1 MTSDKKFAI
10 RILDENV
17 IFAFPI
23 DFVTEFF
30 IFFISVEIFDQWL
43 QDLSD
48 FENLSPPLLQ
58 DFFKLN
64 I

>member
-30 IFFISVEIFDQWL
+30 IFFL
-43 QDLSD
+43 D
-48 FENLSPPLLQ
+48 FCG
-58 DFFKLN
+58 KLKPVVSRF